1 MPDMV
6 NHPPHYTAGGIE
18 CIDAL
23 KAALTPEEFR
33 GFLKGNAMKYLWRS
47 NLKNAPLEDV
57 QKAGWYRERLE
68 RELSDE
74 N

>member
-6 NHPPHYTAGGIE
+6 NSPPHYTVGGIE
-18 CIDAL
+18 CIDGL

-47 NLKNAPLEDV
+47 NFKGAALEDV
-57 QKAGWYRERLE
+57 QKAGWYRARLE
-68 RELSDE
+68 EELKNE
-74 N
+74 L